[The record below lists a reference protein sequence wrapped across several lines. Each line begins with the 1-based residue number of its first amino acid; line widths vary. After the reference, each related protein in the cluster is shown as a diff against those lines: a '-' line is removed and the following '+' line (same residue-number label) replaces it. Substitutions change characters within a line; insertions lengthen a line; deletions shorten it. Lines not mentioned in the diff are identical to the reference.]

1 VLREE
6 RDDLVCNGAF
16 ATDVGER
23 SIHGLAG
30 NLICTLRLDLYWYRS
45 VWSSYGTGERRI
57 DAITGMTMPGFAMMR
72 GEDMAI
78 SGTFLRRSAHATSIQ
93 KGMGPFVHTKH
104 GE

>member
-1 VLREE
+1 
-6 RDDLVCNGAF
+6 
-16 ATDVGER
+16 
-23 SIHGLAG
+23 
-30 NLICTLRLDLYWYRS
+30 
-45 VWSSYGTGERRI
+45 
-57 DAITGMTMPGFAMMR
+57 MTMPGFAMMR